1 MTSTKDVA
9 AMPAGTTPP
18 ASPRVPAP
26 RQRRRRKGLGESV
39 VPYLLLAPGVIA
51 IAALLLWPT
60 FQLVLISFRKLD
72 LRELVTGQLVWVG
85 FDNFASVLAD
95 PQFWEITLRTLVFT
109 ASVVAGTLVIGM
121 LVALLMKHINPV
133 IRVILQVTLVLAW
146 AVPVIAATTIFQWI
160 FDQQY
165 GILNKT
171 LDRLGFDGFIGYSWF
186 SSGTSTMTV
195 IGILIVWQAVPF
207 VAFSLYAGLIGV
219 PREQYEAAGIDGASG
234 PQTFRAVTWPAL
246 KPILT
251 IVTFL
256 SVIWDFQVFAQV
268 WAVKQGGPDGQSTT
282 LPILM
287 YLKGIASS
295 KFGPA
300 AAVSMLMLVILIAL
314 TARYIQILVRSKEVE
329 LK

>member
-18 ASPRVPAP
+18 ASPRVPTSP
-26 RQRRRRKGLGESV
+26 ERRRGKGFSEAV

-51 IAALLLWPT
+51 IAALLIWPT
-60 FQLVLISFRKLD
+60 IQLFMISFRKLD

-85 FDNFASVLAD
+85 FDNFTGVLND
-95 PQFWEITLRTLVFT
+95 PEFWEITVRTLVFT
-109 ASVVAGTLVIGM
+109 VAVVTGTVLAGLF
-121 LVALLMKHINPV
+121 VALLMKHLNPV
-133 IRVILQVTLVLAW
+133 IRVILQITLVLAW
-146 AVPVIAATTIFQWI
+146 AVPVVAATTIFQWM

-171 LDRLGFDGFIGYSWF
+171 LDKLGFDGFIGFSWF
-186 SSGTSTMTV
+186 SSGSSTLTV

-207 VAFSLYAGLIGV
+207 VAFSLYAGVIGV
-219 PREQYEAAGIDGASG
+219 PREQYEAAGIDGANG
-234 PQTFRAVTWPAL
+234 VQTFRAVTWPAL
-246 KPILT
+246 KPIMT

-268 WAVKQGGPDGQSTT
+268 WAVRQGGPDGGSTT

-287 YLKGIASS
+287 YLKGIAGS

-300 AAVSMLMLVILIAL
+300 SAVAVLILLILVVL
-314 TARYIQILVRSKEVE
+314 TARYIQLLVRSREVE